1 MVVQNSPV
9 SPVHTA
15 NFSERGSNTRT
26 MTYKNKLTVC
36 FDDILKVGAEMMM
49 QQQLKNV
56 QLDSYLVN
64 GFSQSQQKLLKEKV
78 KLFHGIL
85 DDLETSLSQSSSY
98 LETLT
103 ALGKEKEKER
113 EEAEKK
119 RAEQENMRKVREQE
133 ELKKRQELEEAS
145 QQQQLQQNSKEKNG
159 LGLNFSTTAP
169 ANTTDANGSKENY
182 QELGSLQSSNQTQLK
197 NANAANNG
205 AAFSPLTTIRIQ
217 NQQAQPSDAMFN
229 DLNSMDISMFSGL
242 DSTGFDS
249 TAFNA
254 TVDETKGF
262 DDNDSG
268 NNYNDINISSIENN
282 TNNNIN
288 STKNGKDNNNESNK
302 NNNGDEKNKNNNEN
316 NENNNNSSEKNNNNN
331 NNNNNDDNGNNNNN
345 NNSGNDN
352 NNTTN
357 NDSSNKN
364 NSITTGND
372 NENIVNNDLPTTV
385 VSNPGDNP
393 PPADNGEEY
402 LTLND
407 FNDLNIDWSTTGD
420 NGELDLS
427 GFNI

>member
-9 SPVHTA
+9 SSVHTA

-145 QQQQLQQNSKEKNG
+145 QQQQLQQNSKEKND

-182 QELGSLQSSNQTQLK
+182 QELGSLQSSNQTQLE

-205 AAFSPLTTIRIQ
+205 AAFSPLTTTRIQ
-217 NQQAQPSDAMFN
+217 SQQAQPSDAMFN

-316 NENNNNSSEKNNNNN
+316 NENNN
-331 NNNNNDDNGNNNNN
+331 
-345 NNSGNDN
+345 SGNDN